1 MMEEKK
7 VGYIELIYDLVF
19 VYMVGRDTELLESFS
34 NGFINAR
41 AFAIYIVCTVS
52 IIQIWNFTTFYI
64 NMFGRN
70 SLRDHIFLL
79 LNMYLMFFIGEA
91 TRTDIIYISL
101 YHIPWALILAN
112 IGLQYVIEL
121 RNHKAD
127 VWNRDFI
134 QRMAV
139 TLFTEAALVF
149 IVSFLSESASMLISL
164 IAIAVSIL
172 LTFVDRKRSAGGQVN
187 FMHLTERAMLYVVL
201 TFGEMI
207 IAVAGF
213 FKGAGRG
220 LSVPMIYYSVFTF
233 LIPVGLFLSYEI
245 LYEHLVDRE
254 GNYNGLAYM
263 CIHIF
268 ILFALNNITASIHF
282 MRNHEVA
289 DMPKVMFLAV
299 SVVGYF
305 LFLFLLRGHFK
316 IRFQKDRRVL
326 AGLGIL
332 SGVFLAFMAL
342 FYSNMKWNIVITTA
356 YTFMVL
362 IILHRMNAMREKK
375 MKKYL

>member
-1 MMEEKK
+1 MEEKR

-34 NGFINAR
+34 NGFVDAK
-41 AFAIYIVCTVS
+41 AFIIYIICTLS

-70 SLRDHIFLL
+70 GLRDHLFLL
-79 LNMYLMFFIGEA
+79 LNMYLMYFIGEA

-101 YHIPWALILAN
+101 YHIPWALILGN

-121 RNHKAD
+121 RNHKTD

-134 QRMAV
+134 RRMAIA
-139 TLFTEAALVF
+139 LFTEAVLVC
-149 IVSFLSESASMLISL
+149 IASVLPEIYSLILSL
-164 IAIAVSIL
+164 IAIGVGIL
-172 LTFVDRKRSAGGQVN
+172 LTFVDRERSAGGQVN

-213 FKGAGRG
+213 FKGAGQG
-220 LSVPMIYYSVFTF
+220 MNMPMIYYSVFAF

-245 LYEHLVDRE
+245 IYEHLVDRE
-254 GNYNGLAYM
+254 GSYNGLMYM

-282 MRNHEVA
+282 MLNQEVS
-289 DMPKVMFLAV
+289 DLPKVMFLAV

-305 LFLFLLRGHFK
+305 LFLFLLRGHFR
-316 IRFQKDRRVL
+316 IRYRKDRKVL
-326 AGLGIL
+326 RGLIIL
-332 SGVFLAFMAL
+332 SVTFLVVMGL
-342 FYSNMKWNIVITTA
+342 LHSCMQWNILITTA

-362 IILHRMNAMREKK
+362 IILHRMNAMREKT
-375 MKKYL
+375 ME